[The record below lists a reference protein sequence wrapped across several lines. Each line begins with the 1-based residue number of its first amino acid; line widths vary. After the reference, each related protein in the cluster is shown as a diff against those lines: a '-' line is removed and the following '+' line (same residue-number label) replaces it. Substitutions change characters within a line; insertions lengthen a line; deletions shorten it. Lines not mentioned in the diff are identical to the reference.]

1 MSQIIPG
8 FKENKSCV
16 IYSKNTKFKAIKKT
30 IRFMYFAC
38 RSFCLF
44 VAVFEFLYIWL
55 NCVENYRIKNN
66 F

>member
-8 FKENKSCV
+8 FKENKTCV
-16 IYSKNTKFKAIKKT
+16 IYSKNTKIKAIKAIKKT

-44 VAVFEFLYIWL
+44 VALFEFL
-55 NCVENYRIKNN
+55 
-66 F
+66 

>member
-8 FKENKSCV
+8 IKENKSCV
-16 IYSKNTKFKAIKKT
+16 IYSKNTKIKTIQKT

-44 VAVFEFLYIWL
+44 VALFEFSL
-55 NCVENYRIKNN
+55 NMI
-66 F
+66 